1 MVEIQ
6 PIFFPIQRLLHRP
19 HLTILCE
26 RESLWAS
33 YFKSYKSEAR
43 LLTTI
48 FLSIQVWHKRC
59 KIYLIWIEIN
69 HDGQE
74 CILVFVTTFVNVRIT
89 SQMRFPCQTDF
100 DILFQ
105 AWIWAIRN
113 LCFLVNQVRNCD
125 SHIYMQ

>member
-1 MVEIQ
+1 MAITPKGTKKAGYLSVNQ
-6 PIFFPIQRLLHRP
+6 PSSAIRSQPSHATIGTQKDNNYMADRLKRGWM
-19 HLTILCE
+19 LT
-26 RESLWAS
+26 
-33 YFKSYKSEAR
+33 
-43 LLTTI
+43 
-48 FLSIQVWHKRC
+48 HKRC

-69 HDGQE
+69 NDGQE